1 MLVRCEHGRTRCE
14 NDILLAAILI
24 EKLCFHKNILRLLC
38 RGSLH
43 SRNPVHFG
51 NNQAVFVVVGFID
64 NKAVKAELF
73 KGQRGV
79 LCLAAALDELL

>member
-1 MLVRCEHGRTRCE
+1 MLVRCEYGRARSK
-14 NDILLAAILI
+14 NDILLAVVFIEILR
-24 EKLCFHKNILRLLC
+24 FHKNILALLC
-38 RGSLH
+38 GACLNARYS
-43 SRNPVHFG
+43 VHFG